1 MEGGRDEELPAQ
13 GVGSVGPPFFYLF
26 FPRGSVTGRLGT
38 ERGQG
43 GTGLD
48 FQRRIYNILF
58 ISLPLEK
65 SGFWLSSVSG
75 SRRNR
80 IKNRLS
86 DSLGY
91 SLFCKKWDW
100 WEKLFVTLRA
110 HMGQPSS
117 ECSWLL
123 GR

>member
-1 MEGGRDEELPAQ
+1 MEMGLANCLRVARFLGHHGKHKCDLYE
-13 GVGSVGPPFFYLF
+13 YLF
-26 FPRGSVTGRLGT
+26 SSLGRKGH
-38 ERGQG
+38 
-43 GTGLD
+43 
-48 FQRRIYNILF
+48 NILF